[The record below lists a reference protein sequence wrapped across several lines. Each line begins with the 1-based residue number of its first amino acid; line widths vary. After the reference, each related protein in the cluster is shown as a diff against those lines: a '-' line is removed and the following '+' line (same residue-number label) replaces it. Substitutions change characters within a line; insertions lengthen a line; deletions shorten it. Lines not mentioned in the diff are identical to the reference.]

1 MSATTY
7 PSLAL
12 IERWREVDKRL
23 WDVMAADDADLPMLL
38 QAMRVEKALREC
50 PASDSLAE
58 LARMR

>member
-12 IERWREVDKRL
+12 IERWREVDKRI
-23 WDVMAADDADLPMLL
+23 WDVLAADDADMPMLL
-38 QAMRVEKALREC
+38 QAMRVDRALEEG
-50 PASDSLAE
+50 PAGDSLAD